1 LCLWQGILLVFDV
14 SSRSSF
20 EYLRTTLL
28 VEVNQYAPSTC
39 KRVLVASKCDLDL
52 KQHGDEGAPECGS
65 RAVSQGGGELVLRLA
80 AAVTRPLYYGDMRSR
95 AVSHE
100 EALQF
105 AHENDMDYFET
116 SAKDGIGIR
125 ESLFALT
132 RQVLAPAPAALDG
145 GQLA

>member
-1 LCLWQGILLVFDV
+1 MCLWQGVLLVFDV
-14 SSRSSF
+14 SSRPSF
-20 EYLRTTLL
+20 EQLRTLL
-28 VEVNQYAPSTC
+28 VEISQHAPSTC

-52 KQHGDEGAPECGS
+52 KQHGDGGAPECGS
-65 RAVSQGGGELVLRLA
+65 W
-80 AAVTRPLYYGDMRSR
+80 

-105 AHENDMDYFET
+105 AHENDMDYFEA

-125 ESLFALT
+125 ESLFVLT
-132 RQVLAPAPAALDG
+132 RQVLQVLAPPAVLD

>member
-1 LCLWQGILLVFDV
+1 MFDV

-20 EYLRTTLL
+20 EYLRHLLL

-65 RAVSQGGGELVLRLA
+65 RAVS
-80 AAVTRPLYYGDMRSR
+80 
-95 AVSHE
+95 HE

-105 AHENDMDYFET
+105 AHENDMDYFEA